1 VRGHE
6 IVRIAGRQLKVR
18 PHPVDENDVLILLTL
33 LTAGYFAGVVWLRR
47 EARLGSAQRASVTDL
62 TGLPDGDCPPLG
74 AVGWPPGGA
83 ALGGYI
89 DGGLAALDAY
99 LSEGSAP

>member
-1 VRGHE
+1 VRVHE
-6 IVRIAGRQLKVR
+6 IVRIAGQRLKVR
-18 PHPVDENDVLILLTL
+18 PQPVDENDVLTLLTL

-47 EARLGSAQRASVTDL
+47 DARLGSAQRASVTDL
-62 TGLPDGDCPPLG
+62 TGLPDEDRPPLG
-74 AVGWPPGGA
+74 AVGWPPGGT

>member
-1 VRGHE
+1 VPAHE
-6 IVRIAGRQLKVR
+6 IVRIAGRRLKVR
-18 PHPVDENDVLILLTL
+18 PSSVDENEMLILLTL

-47 EARLGSAQRASVTDL
+47 EARQESARRASVTDL
-62 TGLPDGDCPPLG
+62 TGLPEEDRPPLG
-74 AVGWPPGGA
+74 AVGWPPGGT

>member
-1 VRGHE
+1 VRVPE
-6 IVRIAGRQLKVR
+6 IVRIAGRGLKVR
-18 PHPVDENDVLILLTL
+18 PGPVDEDDVLILLTL
-33 LTAGYFAGVVWLRR
+33 LTAGFFAGVVWLRR
-47 EARLGSAQRASVTDL
+47 EARQESARRASVTDL
-62 TGLPDGDCPPLG
+62 TGLPDEDRPPRG

-83 ALGGYI
+83 ALGTYI

>member
-1 VRGHE
+1 MRVHE
-6 IVRIAGRQLKVR
+6 IVRIAGHEVKVR
-18 PHPVDENDVLILLTL
+18 SLPVDENDVLILLTL

-47 EARLGSAQRASVTDL
+47 ETRLGSAQRASVTGL
-62 TGLPDGDCPPLG
+62 TGLPDEDRPPLG
-74 AVGWPPGGA
+74 AVGWPPGGT